1 LTINLVETNAAQ
13 PYIFTRLS
21 IKPSYVWFFLREL
34 EIATQEHQEI
44 QKKWE
49 VHKRQ
54 LQETHNEAKKVPI
67 CR

>member
-1 LTINLVETNAAQ
+1 MPLNHTFLLVYLLPTSN
-13 PYIFTRLS
+13 
-21 IKPSYVWFFLREL
+21 YVWFFLREL
-34 EIATQEHQEI
+34 EVATQEHQEI